1 MNRLL
6 LIATAV
12 GSFALAASGP
22 LIAPASALPFFSRQY
37 RLACADCHVAFPRLS
52 TAGIA
57 FRQNGYRQ
65 PGDPG
70 EAPWSRRPLPCSATA
85 TLAVLQSPSR
95 GGRGVSSREWS
106 LPPLSRR
113 VEVGVHGAGTLAP
126 RLTFLVHGRV
136 TDGGR
141 YWSDGAFLQVD
152 DLVPDGGLNVRA
164 GVFTTEFP
172 FLSTSRRTTLHSY
185 LAPVSLASDGVELN
199 GARSGWTYGS
209 ALVDSRHLE
218 DPDRFSWNFDRLKDA
233 IFWLM
238 RDWGGQRL
246 GVRMLFDR
254 QPSNVPRLSW
264 VQHLQ
269 AMASAQLTVRQWTIV
284 PGYVFDRFDDR
295 PAPGVHNRF
304 QYLLLE
310 TVVPLGGARRYVVTA
325 RAEHM
330 YRTKTTYSP
339 EEDHHL
345 AALDLSAYLA
355 PGTRASLGASY
366 GGDNVGG
373 PQRWQL
379 SVALQG
385 AY

>member
-1 MNRLL
+1 MKRLL
-6 LIATAV
+6 LVSTAA
-12 GSFALAASGP
+12 GFFALAAPG
-22 LIAPASALPFFSRQY
+22 LLVAPASALPFFSRQY
-37 RLACADCHVAFPRLS
+37 RLACADCHVAFPRLNA
-52 TAGIA
+52 AGSA

-70 EAPWSRRPLPCSATA
+70 ETLWKRRPLPCSATA
-85 TLAVLQSPSR
+85 TLAVIQSPSR
-95 GGRGVSSREWS
+95 GGSGILSREWS
-106 LPPLSRR
+106 LPPLSPRM
-113 VEVGVHGAGTLAP
+113 EVGVHAAGTLAA

-136 TDGGR
+136 SDGGR
-141 YWSDGAFLQVD
+141 HWSDGALLQLD
-152 DLVPDGGLNVRA
+152 DLVPDGVLNLRA

-172 FLSTSRRTTLHSY
+172 FLSTSRRTTLHGY
-185 LAPVSLASDGVELN
+185 LAPVSLASDGIELN
-199 GARSGWTYGS
+199 GERAGWTYGS

-218 DPDRFSWNFDRLKDA
+218 DPERFKWNFDRLKDA

-269 AMASAQLTVRQWTIV
+269 AVASAQLTVRQWTIV
-284 PGYVFDRFDDR
+284 PAYVLDRFDDR
-295 PAPGVHNRF
+295 PAPGIHNRF
-304 QYLLLE
+304 QYVLLE
-310 TVVPLGGARRYVVTA
+310 TVVPLGGARQYVVTA
-325 RAEHM
+325 RVEHE

-355 PGTRASLGASY
+355 PSARVSLGASY
-366 GGDNVGG
+366 AGDNVGG

-379 SVALQG
+379 SAALQG
-385 AY
+385 SY